1 MTAKAARALKGL
13 KTLSADDIGSLKSV
27 KASELS
33 ADIRCQNHAKM
44 VALRKQV
51 DVWYRDQN
59 DAVRKLAH
67 GQQHAFRNLIKI
79 QNEKRRLQRQSYI
92 QKQRLVQQKLR
103 EQAVKDREAA
113 AKKFLES
120 TMKRGKKKLIQ
131 RQKVAEASS
140 LNNIQEDEEEEVA
153 EREEE
158 SQKFT
163 DDFEK
168 TPNEDGLSSNQ
179 ETEERSTTYFY
190 TGKSDTIRNV
200 LNTQTLLR
208 SIDNTPN
215 NQNSTQSITD
225 IESID
230 SGICSTDMSSE
241 LKHSTKKLNENQTDS
256 SMSVDTLMGKRERR
270 VTFVE
275 DEKFVQSPNGKL
287 DDKEETDNMSHSED
301 EMISESVTP
310 AKSTKIS
317 HHHVTIVDGDT
328 GFVEVLPRE
337 KTRIVDES
345 NFLWKRVG
353 GLSLKTALPSINRAY
368 LRPSTSDNQRETKEA
383 ENETVAMTARTD
395 SDVDLINAI
404 ADENDITD
412 REQHTERSH
421 ESLSRTNTNN
431 SLLPPIREDKLITV
445 SPSTKLIGV
454 NREAGRGSHV
464 VSDETV
470 AVESVS
476 TKASISSS
484 YDAAQSHG
492 EVGSSLVKT
501 ETVGND
507 DDEGDYSERR
517 KPGDEDDEAS
527 RREKARQKKMR
538 ERHKLE
544 DDMHKYHV
552 GIANRTFRI
561 PNYEIPR
568 VPRVPVY
575 TRNSEGSLVASEKTV
590 RAASEDFRLPS
601 RRQEYL
607 IKKALEWEEARKEIR
622 ERKLNEFLAKMKNL
636 EKTMTAKPENTKA
649 SNHREL
655 FHSQKRDSISH
666 NTMNSTVFGHALIT
680 GSRYGEFGDVNDLRN
695 CRYIRH
701 TSIDDTSSSHDESYE
716 DRRRKRALEKVS
728 SWGPLGVPH
737 GASSRLTRTR
747 RKTSRNY
754 VTL

>member
-131 RQKVAEASS
+131 RQKVTEASS

-153 EREEE
+153 EREEG

-168 TPNEDGLSSNQ
+168 TPNEDGLLSNQ
-179 ETEERSTTYFY
+179 ETEERPTTYFY
-190 TGKSDTIRNV
+190 TGKSDTMRNV

-208 SIDNTPN
+208 SDDSTLN

-241 LKHSTKKLNENQTDS
+241 LKHSTRKLNENQTDS

-275 DEKFVQSPNGKL
+275 DEKF
-287 DDKEETDNMSHSED
+287 EETNMSHSED

-317 HHHVTIVDGDT
+317 HHRVTIVDGDT

-345 NFLWKRVG
+345 NFLGKRVG

-383 ENETVAMTARTD
+383 ENDTVAMTARTD

-404 ADENDITD
+404 ADENYITD

-431 SLLPPIREDKLITV
+431 SLLPPIRED
-445 SPSTKLIGV
+445 SPSTKIIGV

-464 VSDETV
+464 VSDETG

-484 YDAAQSHG
+484 DDVAQSHG

-501 ETVGND
+501 ESVVD
-507 DDEGDYSERR
+507 DNDEGDDSERR

-716 DRRRKRALEKVS
+716 ERRRKRALEKVS

>member
-1 MTAKAARALKGL
+1 MTAKAARALKSL

-33 ADIRCQNHAKM
+33 ADIRCQNHAKT

-131 RQKVAEASS
+131 RQKVTEASS
-140 LNNIQEDEEEEVA
+140 LNNIQEDEEEVA

-163 DDFEK
+163 DNFEK
-168 TPNEDGLSSNQ
+168 TPNEDGSSLIQ
-179 ETEERSTTYFY
+179 EEERQTTYFY
-190 TGKSDTIRNV
+190 TGKSNTIRNV

-208 SIDNTPN
+208 SDDNTSN

-230 SGICSTDMSSE
+230 SGICSTDMSPE
-241 LKHSTKKLNENQTDS
+241 LKHSTRKLNENQTDS

-287 DDKEETDNMSHSED
+287 DDKEETDHMSHLED
-301 EMISESVTP
+301 EMIDENVTP

-345 NFLWKRVG
+345 NFLGKRVG

-368 LRPSTSDNQRETKEA
+368 LRPSTSDNQRETD
-383 ENETVAMTARTD
+383 NDTVAMTARTG

-404 ADENDITD
+404 ADENYVTD
-412 REQHTERSH
+412 QEQRTNRNH

-431 SLLPPIREDKLITV
+431 SLLPPIRED

-464 VSDETV
+464 VSDETG

-484 YDAAQSHG
+484 DDAAQSHG
-492 EVGSSLVKT
+492 EVGGSLVKT
-501 ETVGND
+501 DSVVDD
-507 DDEGDYSERR
+507 DDEGVDNERR
-517 KPGDEDDEAS
+517 KPGDEDEAS

-538 ERHKLE
+538 DRHKLE

-636 EKTMTAKPENTKA
+636 EKNMTAKPENTKA

-716 DRRRKRALEKVS
+716 ERRRKRALEKVS